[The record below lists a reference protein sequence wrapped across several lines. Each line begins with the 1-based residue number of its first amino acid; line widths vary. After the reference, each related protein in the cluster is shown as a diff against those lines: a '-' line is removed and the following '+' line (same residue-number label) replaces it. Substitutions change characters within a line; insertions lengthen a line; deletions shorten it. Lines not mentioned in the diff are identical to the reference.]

1 MLTIGLK
8 ILKTIIRMN
17 KIEQLTF
24 PWSKPNN
31 SSFND
36 FYFEKN
42 NLLVLGNLKGEED
55 LVIYGS
61 SKVGKSFLLQSLCN
75 YFSQAN
81 KSSLYIPLKELN
93 THETELLDNLEKLN
107 LVCIDDL
114 EIIAGNNKWE
124 TAIFNLINECLLSS
138 CRIVFCSNINPSM
151 ISFELDD
158 LFSRIQKINKMEVYP
173 VKSDNLTE
181 AVRFFADLRS
191 INIGDKEIAYLI
203 NHTKRSM
210 GDLVTHINQLDKL
223 SMQLKRKITIPLIKK
238 VTES

>member
-1 MLTIGLK
+1 MLMIGLK
-8 ILKTIIRMN
+8 ILKTITRMN

-36 FYFEKN
+36 FYFEIN
-42 NLLVLGNLKGEED
+42 NLSVLSNLKGEED
-55 LVIYGS
+55 LVIYGT

-75 YFSQAN
+75 YFSEAN

-93 THETELLDNLEKLN
+93 SYETGLLDNLEKLN

-114 EIIAGNNKWE
+114 ETIAGDNKWE
-124 TAIFNLINECLLSS
+124 TAIFNLINDCLLSS
-138 CRIVFCSNINPSM
+138 CRIVFSSNINPSL
-151 ISFELDD
+151 ISFQLRD
-158 LFSRIQKINKMEVYP
+158 LFSRIQKINQMEVFP
-173 VKSDNLTE
+173 VKSDNLAE

-203 NHTKRSM
+203 NHSKRSM
-210 GDLVTHINQLDKL
+210 GDLITNINQLDKL

-238 VTES
+238 VTEN

>member
-1 MLTIGLK
+1 
-8 ILKTIIRMN
+8 MN
-17 KIEQLTF
+17 KVEQLTF

-31 SSFND
+31 SCFDD
-36 FYFEKN
+36 FYFEKA
-42 NLLVLGNLKGEED
+42 NLSVLENLKGDDD
-55 LVIYGS
+55 LLIYGS
-61 SKVGKSFLLQSLCN
+61 SQVGKSSLLQSLCN
-75 YFSQAN
+75 YCSEAN

-93 THETELLDNLEKLN
+93 NHEAGILDDLENLN

-114 EIIAGNNKWE
+114 EFIAGDMEWE
-124 TAIFNLINECLLSS
+124 RAIFNLINNCLLSS
-138 CRIVFCSNINPSM
+138 CRIVFCSNINPSL
-151 ISFELDD
+151 ISFKLED

-203 NHTKRSM
+203 NHTRRSM

>member
-1 MLTIGLK
+1 MS
-8 ILKTIIRMN
+8 

-31 SSFND
+31 SSFDD

-42 NLLVLGNLKGEED
+42 NLPILENLKSGDD
-55 LVIYGS
+55 LVIFGL

-75 YFSQAN
+75 YFSRSN
-81 KSSLYIPLKELN
+81 KSSLYLPLKELN
-93 THETELLDNLEKLN
+93 NYKTGLLDDLEKLD

-114 EIIAGNNKWE
+114 QLIAGDNKWE
-124 TAIFNLINECLLSS
+124 TAIFNLINNCLISN
-138 CRIVFCSNINPSM
+138 CRIVFCSNINPSL

-158 LFSRIQKINKMEVYP
+158 LFSRIQKINRMEVHP
-173 VKSDNLTE
+173 VKSDNLIE

-191 INIGDKEIAYLI
+191 INIGDKEVTYLI
-203 NHTKRSM
+203 NHSKRNM

-238 VTES
+238 VIGN

>member
-1 MLTIGLK
+1 MS
-8 ILKTIIRMN
+8 

-31 SSFND
+31 SSFDD

-42 NLLVLGNLKGEED
+42 NLSILEDLKSGDD
-55 LVIYGS
+55 LVIYGL

-75 YFSQAN
+75 YFSKSN
-81 KSSLYIPLKELN
+81 KSSLYLPLKELN
-93 THETELLDNLEKLN
+93 NYKTGLLDDLEKLD

-114 EIIAGNNKWE
+114 QLIAGDNNWE
-124 TAIFNLINECLLSS
+124 TAIFNLINNCLISN
-138 CRIVFCSNINPSM
+138 CRIVFCSNINPSL

-158 LFSRIQKINKMEVYP
+158 LFSRIQKINRMEVHP
-173 VKSDNLTE
+173 VKSDNLIE

-191 INIGDKEIAYLI
+191 INIGDKEMTYLI
-203 NHTKRSM
+203 NHSKRNM

-238 VTES
+238 VIEN